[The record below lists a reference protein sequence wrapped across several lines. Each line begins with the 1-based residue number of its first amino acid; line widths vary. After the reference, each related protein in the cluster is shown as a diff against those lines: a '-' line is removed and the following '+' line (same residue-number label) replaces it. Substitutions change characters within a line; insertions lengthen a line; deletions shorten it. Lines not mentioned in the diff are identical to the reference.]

1 MMDADKGFTL
11 VELMIVLAI
20 AGILATF
27 AVPAF
32 QRYAANAN
40 LRVASRVIVSD
51 FFNAK
56 QRAVSGERTIAGSLS
71 SRYRITFNG
80 TDSYTIRQ
88 CTPAT
93 ADESC
98 CGMGAANPCYTNLN
112 TKSLTS
118 YGYGIM
124 LDSGATTVSDYYFQT
139 RGTVTNGTIVLR
151 NNQGSRTTIRINIT
165 GRTYVQFNTQ

>member
-1 MMDADKGFTL
+1 MDDKGFTL
-11 VELMIVLAI
+11 VELLIVLAI
-20 AGILATF
+20 AGVLATI
-27 AVPAF
+27 AIPAF
-32 QRYAANAN
+32 QRYSANAN
-40 LRVASRVIVSD
+40 LRAASRNVVSD
-51 FFNAK
+51 FFNTK
-56 QRAVSGERTIAGSLS
+56 QRAVSGERAVAGSLS

-93 ADESC
+93 TDESC
-98 CGMGAANPCYTNLN
+98 CAAGAANPCYTDIV

-118 YGYGIM
+118 YGYGIG
-124 LDSGATTVSDYYFQT
+124 LDAGATTVSDYIFQN

-151 NNQGSRTTIRINIT
+151 NNLGSAATIRINIT

>member
-1 MMDADKGFTL
+1 MNHKGFTL

-20 AGILATF
+20 AGVLATM

-40 LRVASRVIVSD
+40 LRAASRVIVGD
-51 FFNAK
+51 FFNTK
-56 QRAVSGERTIAGSLS
+56 QRAVSGERAVAGSLS

-80 TDSYTIRQ
+80 TSSYTIRQ

-93 ADESC
+93 ENESC
-98 CGMGAANPCYTNLN
+98 CGMGAANPCYTDLN
-112 TKSLTS
+112 NKSITS
-118 YGYGIM
+118 YGYGIQ
-124 LDSGATTVSDYYFQT
+124 LDPATTVSDYYFQT

-151 NNQGSRTTIRINIT
+151 NSQGSRATITINMT
-165 GRTYVQFNTQ
+165 GRTHVRFNTQ